1 MNNMDFLKDWA
12 LCLIAAAAAGT
23 LVTVIVPRG
32 SMDKT
37 VRAVVGIFVVAVI
50 CSPLSDLNLTD
61 EPIDVF
67 AEYDGNDIN
76 GHYTGDMKERII
88 NIFRETVET
97 QVKETASELGAEVL
111 SVNADISV
119 DDEYCINI
127 HKIDVYINRSQSAD
141 MAILSEKIGEKLG
154 VTADVIAQ

>member
-23 LVTVIVPRG
+23 LITVIVPRG

-50 CSPLSDLNLTD
+50 CSPLSELNLTD
-61 EPIDVF
+61 ETADAF
-67 AEYDGNDIN
+67 AEYDGTEIDGYYI
-76 GHYTGDMKERII
+76 GDMQKRMISV
-88 NIFRETVET
+88 FRETIET
-97 QVKETASELGAEVL
+97 QIKEIASELDAEVL

-127 HKIDVYINRSQSAD
+127 HKIDVYINCDQSAD
-141 MAILSEKIGEKLG
+141 TAILSEKIGEKLG